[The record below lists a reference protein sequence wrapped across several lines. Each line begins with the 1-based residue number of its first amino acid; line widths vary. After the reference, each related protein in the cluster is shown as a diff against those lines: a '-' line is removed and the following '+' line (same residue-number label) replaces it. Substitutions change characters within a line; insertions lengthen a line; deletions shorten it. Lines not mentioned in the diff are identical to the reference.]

1 MTHHGSAGPEPGRI
15 EPNNIIDLVVSPHPV
30 SQMSA
35 VQCSRL
41 VLGEG
46 IDQHALQKIPG

>member
-1 MTHHGSAGPEPGRI
+1 MTHRGSAGPEPGRV
-15 EPNNIIDLVVSPHPV
+15 EPNNFIDLVVSPDPV
-30 SQMSA
+30 SQTSR

-46 IDQHALQKIPG
+46 IDQHTLQKIPG